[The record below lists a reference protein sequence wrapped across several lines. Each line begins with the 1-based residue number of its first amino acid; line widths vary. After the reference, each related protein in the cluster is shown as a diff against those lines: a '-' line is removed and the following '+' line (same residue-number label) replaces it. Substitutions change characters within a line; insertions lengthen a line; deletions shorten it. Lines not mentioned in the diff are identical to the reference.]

1 VWFGTLKSDVALQ
14 PVTNGNRVTAR
25 NANPDAG
32 QSVSVHMSFGDVTV
46 RRVVPEATEPQP
58 APAASGAWTEGVIER
73 ALVPTPGVPL
83 VIEAMRGSVTVQGDD
98 SDQVRVRAVQRA
110 QIPAQA
116 DALAAMD
123 ALRLEFAE
131 EEGAVRLVT
140 RVEDLYQALGSSPSR
155 MDLTVTVPRAMAVTL
170 RAADGDSLASSLN
183 GPLRVEQETGAVA
196 VSHVNGEMALVNRNG
211 AVEASECGGPVT
223 IEAVRGPVTTR
234 HVAGLQTITC
244 SDGKTIVDAPLGG
257 VTVRQKNG
265 DVRLIPLDGIRGD
278 FDVAVESGS
287 VAILVPEAADATLFA
302 NATGGV
308 VRTALPLTGEVGKGF
323 MRLQGRPAAGLPG
336 QFRVLLET
344 TGGDIIID

>member
-1 VWFGTLKSDVALQ
+1 
-14 PVTNGNRVTAR
+14 
-25 NANPDAG
+25 
-32 QSVSVHMSFGDVTV
+32 
-46 RRVVPEATEPQP
+46 
-58 APAASGAWTEGVIER
+58 
-73 ALVPTPGVPL
+73 
-83 VIEAMRGSVTVQGDD
+83 
-98 SDQVRVRAVQRA
+98 
-110 QIPAQA
+110 
-116 DALAAMD
+116 MD